1 MGSQDT
7 AETKHTILPVTK
19 KIYLVQACSEK
30 KNKNKN
36 KNKQMKKQCFLG
48 YLLNEDLKKWVVI
61 KSVVFSSGSP
71 LFSKIKPV
79 SPKGNQP

>member
-30 KNKNKN
+30 KKK
-36 KNKQMKKQCFLG
+36 KKTKQKQT
-48 YLLNEDLKKWVVI
+48 NEKTM
-61 KSVVFSSGSP
+61 FSW
-71 LFSKIKPV
+71 LFIE
-79 SPKGNQP
+79 

>member
-19 KIYLVQACSEK
+19 KIYLVQACSENK
-30 KNKNKN
+30 TKQNKNKRT
-36 KNKQMKKQCFLG
+36 KKQCFLG

>member
-30 KNKNKN
+30 K
-36 KNKQMKKQCFLG
+36 KQKQKQKQT
-48 YLLNEDLKKWVVI
+48 NEKTM
-61 KSVVFSSGSP
+61 FSW
-71 LFSKIKPV
+71 LFIE
-79 SPKGNQP
+79 